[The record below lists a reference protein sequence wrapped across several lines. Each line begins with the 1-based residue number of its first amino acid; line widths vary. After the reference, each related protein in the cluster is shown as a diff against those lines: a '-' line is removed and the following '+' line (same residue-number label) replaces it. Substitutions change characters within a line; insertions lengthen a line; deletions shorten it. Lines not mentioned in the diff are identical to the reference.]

1 MIKSMT
7 GFGRGKYENEGR
19 TYTVEIKSVN
29 HKYSDINVRLPRF
42 LNNVED
48 KIRKRVAEVI
58 SRGKIDIFVSFE
70 NYSNKGTTI
79 RINKDLAK
87 EYIRELRELADEA
100 DLKFDL
106 NVIDVSKFPEIL
118 KLEDEDNDE
127 LIGQEVMIALND
139 ALGKFVS
146 MREVEGKKLVEDIER
161 RIYLIQEKVN
171 EVTKFS
177 STLVE
182 EYMARLQTR
191 VNELLAP
198 GVVDEARLMQEIVI
212 FSDKSSIEE
221 ELTRLKSHIS
231 QFLELIKQSS
241 PIGKKIDFLIQEIN
255 REVNIGNNNLFQQG
269 GLLMAKKKG
278 NNYIIDEENGIAKIE
293 LNRWNG
299 KENLWAIID
308 LEDLDRVINFPY
320 TWVAK
325 FNKSIDGY
333 YAAASQY
340 IPELKRARPIHL
352 HQFIMNTTENNVDHI
367 NHNPLD
373 DRKSNLRVI
382 TVKQNSRYREGK
394 NKNNKLLWKMHG
406 SLQLYLLTL
415 WVKQ

>member
-87 EYIRELRELADEA
+87 EYIRELKELAEEA
-100 DLKFDL
+100 DLRFDL

-127 LIGQEVMIALND
+127 LIGQEVMIALDD

-146 MREVEGKKLVEDIER
+146 MREIEGEKLVEDIER
-161 RIYLIQEKVN
+161 RIYLIQEKVS

-221 ELTRLKSHIS
+221 ELTRLKSHIY

-255 REVNIGNNNLFQQG
+255 REVNTIGSKANSLDITN
-269 GLLMAKKKG
+269 KVIEIKT
-278 NNYIIDEENGIAKIE
+278 EVENIREQIQNIE
-293 LNRWNG
+293 
-299 KENLWAIID
+299 
-308 LEDLDRVINFPY
+308 
-320 TWVAK
+320 
-325 FNKSIDGY
+325 
-333 YAAASQY
+333 
-340 IPELKRARPIHL
+340 
-352 HQFIMNTTENNVDHI
+352 
-367 NHNPLD
+367 
-373 DRKSNLRVI
+373 
-382 TVKQNSRYREGK
+382 
-394 NKNNKLLWKMHG
+394 
-406 SLQLYLLTL
+406 
-415 WVKQ
+415 

>member
-42 LNNVED
+42 LNSVED

-58 SRGKIDIFVSFE
+58 SRGKIDIFVNFE

-79 RINKDLAK
+79 RINKELAK
-87 EYIRELRELADEA
+87 EYIKELKSLAEEA
-100 DLKFDL
+100 DLIFDL

-127 LIGQEVMIALND
+127 LIGQEVMIALDD
-139 ALGKFVS
+139 ALEKFVS
-146 MREVEGKKLVEDIER
+146 MREIEGKKLVEDIER
-161 RIYLIQEKVN
+161 RIYIIQEKVN
-171 EVTKFS
+171 EVAKFS

-182 EYMARLQTR
+182 DYIARLSTR

-198 GVVDEARLMQEIVI
+198 GTVDEARLMQEIVI

-231 QFLELIKQSS
+231 QFLELIKQAS

-255 REVNIGNNNLFQQG
+255 REVNTIGSKANCLDITN
-269 GLLMAKKKG
+269 KVIEIKT
-278 NNYIIDEENGIAKIE
+278 EVENIREQIQNIE
-293 LNRWNG
+293 
-299 KENLWAIID
+299 
-308 LEDLDRVINFPY
+308 
-320 TWVAK
+320 
-325 FNKSIDGY
+325 
-333 YAAASQY
+333 
-340 IPELKRARPIHL
+340 
-352 HQFIMNTTENNVDHI
+352 
-367 NHNPLD
+367 
-373 DRKSNLRVI
+373 
-382 TVKQNSRYREGK
+382 
-394 NKNNKLLWKMHG
+394 
-406 SLQLYLLTL
+406 
-415 WVKQ
+415 

>member
-42 LNNVED
+42 LNSVED

-87 EYIRELRELADEA
+87 EYIKELKSLAEEA
-100 DLKFDL
+100 DLRFDL

-127 LIGQEVMIALND
+127 LIGQEVMIALDD
-139 ALGKFVS
+139 ALEKFVS
-146 MREVEGKKLVEDIER
+146 MREIEGKKLVEDIER

-255 REVNIGNNNLFQQG
+255 REVNTIGSKANSLDITN
-269 GLLMAKKKG
+269 KVIEIKT
-278 NNYIIDEENGIAKIE
+278 EVENIREQIQNIE
-293 LNRWNG
+293 
-299 KENLWAIID
+299 
-308 LEDLDRVINFPY
+308 
-320 TWVAK
+320 
-325 FNKSIDGY
+325 
-333 YAAASQY
+333 
-340 IPELKRARPIHL
+340 
-352 HQFIMNTTENNVDHI
+352 
-367 NHNPLD
+367 
-373 DRKSNLRVI
+373 
-382 TVKQNSRYREGK
+382 
-394 NKNNKLLWKMHG
+394 
-406 SLQLYLLTL
+406 
-415 WVKQ
+415 

>member
-42 LNNVED
+42 LNSVED

-70 NYSNKGTTI
+70 NYSSQGTTI
-79 RINKDLAK
+79 RINKELAK
-87 EYIRELRELADEA
+87 EYIKELKSLAEEA
-100 DLKFDL
+100 DLRFDL

-127 LIGQEVMIALND
+127 LIGQEVMIAVDD
-139 ALGKFVS
+139 ALEKFVS
-146 MREVEGKKLVEDIER
+146 MREVEGQKLVEDIER

-182 EYMARLQTR
+182 EYMARLQVR

-198 GVVDEARLMQEIVI
+198 GTVDEARLMQEIVI

-255 REVNIGNNNLFQQG
+255 REVNTIGSKANSLDITN
-269 GLLMAKKKG
+269 KVIEIKT
-278 NNYIIDEENGIAKIE
+278 EVENIREQIQNIE
-293 LNRWNG
+293 
-299 KENLWAIID
+299 
-308 LEDLDRVINFPY
+308 
-320 TWVAK
+320 
-325 FNKSIDGY
+325 
-333 YAAASQY
+333 
-340 IPELKRARPIHL
+340 
-352 HQFIMNTTENNVDHI
+352 
-367 NHNPLD
+367 
-373 DRKSNLRVI
+373 
-382 TVKQNSRYREGK
+382 
-394 NKNNKLLWKMHG
+394 
-406 SLQLYLLTL
+406 
-415 WVKQ
+415 

>member
-42 LNNVED
+42 LNSVED

-87 EYIRELRELADEA
+87 EYIKELKLLAEEA
-100 DLKFDL
+100 DLRFDL

-127 LIGQEVMIALND
+127 LIGQEVMIALDD
-139 ALGKFVS
+139 ALEKFVS

-255 REVNIGNNNLFQQG
+255 REVNTIGSKANSLDITN
-269 GLLMAKKKG
+269 KVIEIKT
-278 NNYIIDEENGIAKIE
+278 EVENIREQIQNIE
-293 LNRWNG
+293 
-299 KENLWAIID
+299 
-308 LEDLDRVINFPY
+308 
-320 TWVAK
+320 
-325 FNKSIDGY
+325 
-333 YAAASQY
+333 
-340 IPELKRARPIHL
+340 
-352 HQFIMNTTENNVDHI
+352 
-367 NHNPLD
+367 
-373 DRKSNLRVI
+373 
-382 TVKQNSRYREGK
+382 
-394 NKNNKLLWKMHG
+394 
-406 SLQLYLLTL
+406 
-415 WVKQ
+415 

>member
-42 LNNVED
+42 LNSVED

-58 SRGKIDIFVSFE
+58 SRGKNDIFVSFE

-87 EYIRELRELADEA
+87 EYIKELKALADEA
-100 DLKFDL
+100 ELKFDL

-127 LIGQEVMIALND
+127 LIGQEVMIALDD
-139 ALGKFVS
+139 ALEKFVD
-146 MREVEGKKLVEDIER
+146 MREIEGQKLVQDIEK
-161 RIYLIQEKVN
+161 RIYIIQEKVN
-171 EVTKFS
+171 EVANFS

-231 QFLELIKQSS
+231 QFLELIKQAS

-255 REVNIGNNNLFQQG
+255 REVNTIGSKANSLDITN
-269 GLLMAKKKG
+269 KVIEIKT
-278 NNYIIDEENGIAKIE
+278 EVENIREHIQNIE
-293 LNRWNG
+293 
-299 KENLWAIID
+299 
-308 LEDLDRVINFPY
+308 
-320 TWVAK
+320 
-325 FNKSIDGY
+325 
-333 YAAASQY
+333 
-340 IPELKRARPIHL
+340 
-352 HQFIMNTTENNVDHI
+352 
-367 NHNPLD
+367 
-373 DRKSNLRVI
+373 
-382 TVKQNSRYREGK
+382 
-394 NKNNKLLWKMHG
+394 
-406 SLQLYLLTL
+406 
-415 WVKQ
+415 